1 MAYEDIKDLAQS
13 VAQEISAK
21 LEQSG
26 ENLTENI
33 SEDAKSQTLK
43 NINEIK
49 KELYQIDDSD
59 NPPDFSSQEL
69 FLQNL
74 KERILVLFEGLND
87 KQNGDIKLRLDITI
101 KFLEFLLATIENRLD
116 GLSKQ

>member
-21 LEQSG
+21 LEQDS
-26 ENLTENI
+26 EI
-33 SEDAKSQTLK
+33 SAQDINQKNETIK

-59 NPPDFSSQEL
+59 NPPDFSSQET
-69 FLQNL
+69 FLRNL

-116 GLSKQ
+116 ELSKQ